1 MNSSCFDESL
11 NLVVRVLH
19 MKYVQKFI
27 NSSLFKNYISELLST
42 IASASAT
49 STPSS
54 KLKRVESS
62 TSLNTSECNASISTQ
77 NTLLATSSSHR
88 KLFNRNGNGSL
99 DRTDPNFLDLCS
111 ESDHLWKR
119 KQTTITNIGRVDALG
134 R

>member
-1 MNSSCFDESL
+1 VNSSCFDESL

-27 NSSLFKNYISELLST
+27 NSSLFKNYISELMST
-42 IASASAT
+42 IASASAN

-54 KLKRVESS
+54 KLKRGESA
-62 TSLNTSECNASISTQ
+62 TSLNTSECNVSISAQ
-77 NTLLATSSSHR
+77 NTLLASSSSHR
-88 KLFNRNGNGSL
+88 KLFNKNGSL
-99 DRTDPNFLDLCS
+99 ERTDPNFLDLCT
-111 ESDHLWKR
+111 EADHLWRR